1 MNNIKYVVKDKRG
14 DYQSAYNLKLGKQK
28 AYDWAIQCAKS
39 VKGVVYLI
47 DEDAKTEKEV
57 LRVEN

>member
-1 MNNIKYVVKDKRG
+1 MNTKYIVKNKKG

-28 AYDWAIQCAKS
+28 AYDWAVQCAKS
-39 VKGVVYLI
+39 VDCIVYLI

-57 LRVEN
+57 FRVEN

>member
-1 MNNIKYVVKDKRG
+1 MNTKYIVKNKKG

-28 AYDWAIQCAKS
+28 AYGWAVQCAKS
-39 VKGVVYLI
+39 VDGIVYLI

-57 LRVEN
+57 FRVEN